1 MSSVNTYRKLLGV
14 LLIAASSLA
23 AGQSFPGKGIRF
35 IVPYPPG
42 GGGDTLARSIAQ
54 KLSDVVGVP
63 VVVDNRAGAGGIIGT
78 DLAAKS
84 PPDGSTL
91 VLGTPAPITVA
102 PYLHKK
108 MPYDPIRDLAPVT
121 LITVVPAV
129 VTVHPSLP
137 VRSVKQLIDLARAK
151 PGELTYSSSGSGGTG
166 HLSGLMLETMGK
178 VNMLHVPYKGT
189 GPALTAV
196 MSGEVSL
203 SVGTIIATLPLVKAS
218 RLRALA
224 VTSKKRSPVLPD
236 IPAVAETIPGYSAGP
251 FYGVLAPGGTPPE
264 IIAKRRNEIAKALH
278 DPDLR
283 SRLAAEGGEVIASTP
298 AEFSALI
305 KTESARWGEVLK
317 QAKIQPE

>member
-1 MSSVNTYRKLLGV
+1 MALPYRHLIGV
-14 LLIAASSLA
+14 LFVALAPLA
-23 AGQSFPGKGIRF
+23 AGQSFQGKGIRF

-42 GGGDTLARSIAQ
+42 GGGYTLARSIAQ
-54 KLSDVVGVP
+54 KLSDSIGVP
-63 VVVDNRAGAGGIIGT
+63 VIIDNRAGAGGIIGT

-84 PPDGSTL
+84 PPDGLTL

-121 LITVVPAV
+121 LIAVVPAV

-137 VRSVKQLIDLARAK
+137 VRSVKQLIDLARAR
-151 PGELTYSSSGSGGTG
+151 PGELTYSSSGMGGTG
-166 HLSGLMLETMGK
+166 HLSGLMLQTMGK
-178 VNMLHVPYKGT
+178 VSMLHVPYKGT

-203 SVGTIIATLPLVKAS
+203 SVGTMIATLSLVKAS

-224 VTSKKRSPVLPD
+224 VTSEKRSPVLPD

-264 IIAKRRNEIAKALH
+264 IIAKRRNEIAKILQES
-278 DPDLR
+278 DLK
-283 SRLAAEGGEVIASTP
+283 SRLAAEGGEVVGSTP
-298 AEFSALI
+298 AEFATLI
-305 KTESARWGEVLK
+305 KAESARWGQVLR